1 MAAVL
6 AADMDNTDKVVV
18 FIDECNELS
27 LHVRPP
33 LISHSERVFT
43 APDASTVC
51 FGLGAIKGVGT
62 SAVDAIVEQ
71 READGPYTDLFDFC
85 RRIDGKRVN
94 KRVIEALVRAGALD
108 ELGPS
113 RAVLMASIPAAM
125 RVAEQHARDEQA
137 GQNDMFGG
145 AAHASSATNEFVAA
159 REWTDDERLAGEK
172 ETLGV
177 YFSGHPIA
185 RYESELRHMVSAPLG
200 RLRADPDRTQRVAGL
215 VSAVRTVNS
224 RKGRMAILT
233 LDDRSGRLEVVVYAE
248 IFERC
253 RHLIAKDRLL
263 VICGSV
269 KDDDFSGGCTML
281 AESVEELV
289 DARQSL
295 ADYLLLEVPAAAAR
309 NGLVAQLREVLEPFR
324 DGATPVCVRYLGDG
338 AIGRIRLGAS
348 WQIRPS
354 DDLLS
359 RLREILGHE
368 NHVQLAYHGSEHGSE
383 GPA

>member
-1 MAAVL
+1 
-6 AADMDNTDKVVV
+6 
-18 FIDECNELS
+18 
-27 LHVRPP
+27 
-33 LISHSERVFT
+33 
-43 APDASTVC
+43 
-51 FGLGAIKGVGT
+51 
-62 SAVDAIVEQ
+62 
-71 READGPYTDLFDFC
+71 
-85 RRIDGKRVN
+85 
-94 KRVIEALVRAGALD
+94 
-108 ELGPS
+108 
-113 RAVLMASIPAAM
+113 
-125 RVAEQHARDEQA
+125 
-137 GQNDMFGG
+137 
-145 AAHASSATNEFVAA
+145 
-159 REWTDDERLAGEK
+159 
-172 ETLGV
+172 
-177 YFSGHPIA
+177 
-185 RYESELRHMVSAPLG
+185 
-200 RLRADPDRTQRVAGL
+200 
-215 VSAVRTVNS
+215 
-224 RKGRMAILT
+224 
-233 LDDRSGRLEVVVYAE
+233 
-248 IFERC
+248 
-253 RHLIAKDRLL
+253 LIAKDRLL

-368 NHVQLAYHGSEHGSE
+368 NHVQLKYHGSGHGGG